1 MEQLNQVAPNTTSAH
16 MQETT
21 QSIFESLQELA
32 RTEALWRMLQREST
46 ISPAQLSSA
55 AEQRSG
61 AGIMAARTVVALQRQ
76 LEREIKHRAWL
87 AQNLQ
92 HTAQYQQCVH
102 SIAQLERTLAL
113 ATLED

>member
-1 MEQLNQVAPNTTSAH
+1 M
-16 MQETT
+16 
-21 QSIFESLQELA
+21 
-32 RTEALWRMLQREST
+32 
-46 ISPAQLSSA
+46 
-55 AEQRSG
+55 
-61 AGIMAARTVVALQRQ
+61 MAARTIVALQRQ

-113 ATLED
+113 AALED